1 MKKLKKQQE
10 MDQLYMREERKLFLG
25 GLSPDTVEK
34 DLRKHFTQFGQ
45 IVDVQ
50 VMRDKEAGVSR
61 GFGFV
66 TFACTF
72 MAEAAVEHEEHILN
86 DIKITPQF
94 ATQDVPRYRG
104 NFLKCVIF
112 EIFLD
117 FIKSFF
123 RSLDFLILVFKLFH
137 FF

>member
-1 MKKLKKQQE
+1 LFTKKKKSFIQEFFLTILKEMTDEMKKLKKQQE

-104 NFLKCVIF
+104 NF
-112 EIFLD
+112 
-117 FIKSFF
+117 
-123 RSLDFLILVFKLFH
+123 
-137 FF
+137 

>member
-1 MKKLKKQQE
+1 MPRKRNIRKFSFTILQEMTDEMKKLKKQQE

-72 MAEAAVEHEEHILN
+72 MAEAAVEHEEHLLN
-86 DIKITPQF
+86 GIKITPQF

-104 NFLKCVIF
+104 NF
-112 EIFLD
+112 
-117 FIKSFF
+117 
-123 RSLDFLILVFKLFH
+123 
-137 FF
+137 

>member
-1 MKKLKKQQE
+1 MTDEMKKLKKQQE

-94 ATQDVPRYRG
+94 ATQDVPRY
-104 NFLKCVIF
+104 L
-112 EIFLD
+112 
-117 FIKSFF
+117 
-123 RSLDFLILVFKLFH
+123 
-137 FF
+137 